1 MEGNKGKLEEGG
13 VDDKLHKRFHK
24 IFPRNTIETGTRVD
38 PKNPNTGFMT
48 DNTGFGFKKIA
59 SSYSFDYVPNVATL
73 IKDIKL
79 LADRYKKE
87 KGVESFQKTYIV
99 EGLTQKKVDIH
110 MLLMP
115 CMRMANVMQ
124 LYLTVLQIY
133 LVLL

>member
-1 MEGNKGKLEEGG
+1 MEGNKGKLEEGR

-24 IFPRNTIETGTRVD
+24 LFPRNTTETGTRFD

-59 SSYSFDYVPNVATL
+59 STYSFDYVPNVVTL

-87 KGVESFQKTYIV
+87 KGVESFQKTYVID
-99 EGLTQKKVDIH
+99 GLSQKKVDTH
-110 MLLMP
+110 MLLML
-115 CMRMANVMQ
+115 CMGMANVMQ

-133 LVLL
+133 ILIL